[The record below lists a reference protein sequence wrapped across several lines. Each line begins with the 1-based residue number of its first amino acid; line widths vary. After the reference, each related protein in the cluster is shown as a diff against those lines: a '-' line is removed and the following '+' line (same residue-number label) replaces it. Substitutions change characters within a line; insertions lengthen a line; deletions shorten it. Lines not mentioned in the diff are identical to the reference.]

1 MHEADAFG
9 NCWLRGVTGFVG
21 SLRMKR
27 FAFSDVTKSKSASGS
42 FPSLV
47 VMRVS
52 YRFKCEKEAKKMSEM
67 LSG

>member
-9 NCWLRGVTGFVG
+9 NCWLRGVTGFVD

-42 FPSLV
+42 FPSFV

-52 YRFKCEKEAKKMSEM
+52 YRFEV
-67 LSG
+67 